1 MDLIGREDRIGEFL
15 LPHVKNYVFD
25 ELSKEYLKANDLLDI
40 LSGIPIPINVKNM
53 TKLNSVEI
61 AINMAF
67 VMGVNPN
74 FEHNPRY
81 VKYIQRKLDPLF
93 IEHYQRPFVE
103 YLVSEGVQA
112 AEKHDYDVACI
123 FFRAALVVD
132 PDQTDALYCYAR
144 ACKDSYELGEEEDY
158 VARYKA
164 ESIEA
169 FEYLTLQKPDFADAY
184 YYLGYGYLNLGL
196 YIKAKLT
203 FDEFVKL
210 TEDDELKKEVTERLK
225 TLEEPIEIEKGYNM
239 IATGKFQEGYE
250 KLSEYKEGPFENWW
264 PLWYYLG
271 VAAKELGN
279 QEEAVEY
286 FQRVLKLSPSNTETM
301 KELVELYTKLG
312 DEEKAEKYSKK
323 IDLVKDNIAEDS
335 VKLN

>member
-1 MDLIGREDRIGEFL
+1 MNLIGREDRIGEYL
-15 LPHVKNYVFD
+15 LPHVKDYVFD
-25 ELSKEYLKANDLLDI
+25 ELSRDYLKQNDLLDI
-40 LSGIPIPINVKNM
+40 LAGIPIPINVKNM

-81 VKYIQRKLDPLF
+81 VKYIERKLDPLF
-93 IEHYQRPFVE
+93 MEHYERPFKE
-103 YLVSEGVQA
+103 YIISEGISA
-112 AEKHDYDVACI
+112 AEKKDFDAACI
-123 FFRAALVVD
+123 YFRAALVID
-132 PDQTDALYCYAR
+132 PENTDALYCYAR
-144 ACKDSYELGEEEDY
+144 ACKDSYELGEEEDF

-169 FEYLTLQKPDFADAY
+169 FEYLTLEKPDFADGY

-210 TEDDELKKEVTERLK
+210 SDDEELKKEINERLA
-225 TLEEPIEIEKGYNM
+225 TLDDPIEIEKGYNM
-239 IATGKFQEGYE
+239 IATGKFDEGYE
-250 KLSEYKEGPFENWW
+250 KLMQYAQGPYENWW

-271 VAAKELGN
+271 IAAKELGKVD
-279 QEEAVEY
+279 EAVED
-286 FQRVLKLSPSNTETM
+286 FKKVLKLSPSNIETM
-301 KELVELYTKLG
+301 RELVSIYRKLG
-312 DEEKAEKYSKK
+312 DDEMTEKYESK
-323 IDLVKDNIAEDS
+323 IAIIEGNIAEDAK
-335 VKLN
+335 KLS